1 MEKEETLHLDTMQ
14 NNHDAESR
22 EGKGENI
29 RWVGTGRGRYTAY
42 LCWITAK
49 RMELIPDTSE
59 VL

>member
-1 MEKEETLHLDTMQ
+1 MKKEETLDLDTMQ

-22 EGKGENI
+22 DRKGENI
-29 RWVGTGRGRYTAY
+29 WWVGMDSGRYTAY
-42 LCWITAK
+42 LCRIMTK

>member
-1 MEKEETLHLDTMQ
+1 MEKEETLDLDTTL

-22 EGKGENI
+22 DRNGENI
-29 RWVGTGRGRYTAY
+29 RRVGRGREKYTVY
-42 LCWITAK
+42 LCRVMAM